1 MPEEIVTQ
9 KRDIAR
15 GPIDGRVSNVAV
27 EPEPGLARVLRA
39 LASDRRLAILRCLAV
54 GQDEPSAIARELD
67 MPLPIARRH
76 LKSLADV
83 GLVQAGTRGNVEI
96 YALVQHAVS
105 LLGTSLVYG
114 LSGGTLPVRRKE
126 DTLPATVPRPPLG
139 CTLCDNSGFV
149 GEVLD
154 DLGAALGE
162 ARVYHGQIQ
171 EMSSRILTAHEEERK
186 RIARELH
193 DDTAQAIT
201 SILVRLRLLER
212 STEDAAVLKNVEE
225 LRELTSG
232 ALDSVRRMAMDL
244 RPASLDDLG
253 LVPALQSYAEQ
264 FSQSTPIAVSL
275 EVEGFGRRLPRDVEL
290 VLYRVFQEALT
301 NVSKHASAK
310 TALVQLKRGRNEVTL
325 VIKDDGNGFD
335 PGELSPTQGSG
346 LGLFGMRERLTLV
359 EGVVGIESEKGKGT
373 KIEARVPLGK
383 EIRTAR

>member
-1 MPEEIVTQ
+1 MTQ

>member
-1 MPEEIVTQ
+1 MTQ
-9 KRDIAR
+9 TRDIAHS
-15 GPIDGRVSNVAV
+15 PIDGRGSSLAV
-27 EPEPGLARVLRA
+27 EPEPDLARVLRA
-39 LASDRRLAILRCLAV
+39 LASDMRLAILRCLAV

-76 LKSLADV
+76 LRSLADV
-83 GLVQAGTRGNVEI
+83 GLVRAGTRGNVEV

-126 DTLPATVPRPPLG
+126 DTLPASVPRPPLG
-139 CTLCDNSGFV
+139 CTLCDNAGFV

-154 DLGAALGE
+154 DLGTALGE

-212 STEDAAVLKNVEE
+212 STEDAEVLKNVEE

-275 EVEGFGRRLPRDVEL
+275 EVEGLGRRLPRDVEL

-310 TALVQLKRGRNEVTL
+310 TALVQLKRRRNEVTL
-325 VIKDDGNGFD
+325 VIEDDGAGFD
-335 PGELSPTQGSG
+335 PGDLSPAQGTG

-359 EGVVGIESEKGKGT
+359 GGVVEVESEKGKGT

-383 EIRTAR
+383 KIRTAR

>member
-1 MPEEIVTQ
+1 MPYKPEKMVTET
-9 KRDIAR
+9 RDVAHSPTDR
-15 GPIDGRVSNVAV
+15 RDSNAAV
-27 EPEPGLARVLRA
+27 ESKPDLARVLRA
-39 LASDRRLAILRCLAV
+39 LASDTRLGVLRCLAA
-54 GQDEPSAIARELD
+54 GQDEPSVIARELD
-67 MPLPIARRH
+67 IPLPLARRH
-76 LKSLADV
+76 LRSLADV
-83 GLVQAGTRGNVEI
+83 GLVQSGIRGKVEV

-114 LSGGTLPVRRKE
+114 ISGGTLPVRRE
-126 DTLPATVPRPPLG
+126 AETLPPSVPRPPLG
-139 CTLCDNSGFV
+139 CTLCDNAGFV

-154 DLGAALGE
+154 DLGDALSE
-162 ARVYHGQIQ
+162 ARIYNGQIQ

-212 STEDAAVLKNVEE
+212 STEDAEVLKNVEE

-253 LVPALQSYAEQ
+253 LAPAVQSYAEQ

-275 EVEGFGRRLPRDVEL
+275 EVEGLGRRLPRDVEL

-310 TALVQLKRGRNEVTL
+310 TALVQLKRRRNEVTL
-325 VIKDDGNGFD
+325 VIKDDGKGFD
-335 PGELSPTQGSG
+335 PGEFNPTQGSG

-359 EGVVGIESEKGKGT
+359 GGVVEVESEKGKGT
-373 KIEARVPLGK
+373 KIEARVSLGK
-383 EIRTAR
+383 R

>member
-1 MPEEIVTQ
+1 MTQ
-9 KRDIAR
+9 T
-15 GPIDGRVSNVAV
+15 GNVARSPV
-27 EPEPGLARVLRA
+27 EGRGSSLAVKPEPDLARVLRA
-39 LASDRRLAILRCLAV
+39 LASDMRLAILRCLAV
-54 GQDEPSAIARELD
+54 GQDEPSVIARELD

-76 LKSLADV
+76 LRTLTEV
-83 GLVQAGTRGNVEI
+83 GLVRAGTRGDLEV

-126 DTLPATVPRPPLG
+126 ETLPASVPRPPLG
-139 CTLCDNSGFV
+139 CTLCDNAGFV

-154 DLGAALGE
+154 DLGTALGE
-162 ARVYHGQIQ
+162 ARVYHGQVQ

-212 STEDAAVLKNVEE
+212 STEDAEVLKNVEE
-225 LRELTSG
+225 LRDLTSG

-275 EVEGFGRRLPRDVEL
+275 EVEGLGRRLPRDVEL

-301 NVSKHASAK
+301 NVSKHTSAK
-310 TALVQLKRGRNEVTL
+310 TALVQLKRRRNEVTL
-325 VIKDDGNGFD
+325 VIKDNGEGFD
-335 PGELSPTQGSG
+335 PGEFSPTRGSG

-359 EGVVGIESEKGKGT
+359 GGSVEVESEKGKGT

-383 EIRTAR
+383 KIRTAR

>member
-1 MPEEIVTQ
+1 MTQ
-9 KRDIAR
+9 TGNVAR
-15 GPIDGRVSNVAV
+15 SPVDGRGSNLAV
-27 EPEPGLARVLRA
+27 EPDPGLARVLRA
-39 LASDRRLAILRCLAV
+39 LASDTRLAILRCLAV
-54 GQDEPSAIARELD
+54 GQDEPAVIARELG
-67 MPLPIARRH
+67 MPPGTARRH
-76 LKSLADV
+76 LKALSDV
-83 GLVQAGTRGNVEI
+83 GLVRAGTRGGAEV

-105 LLGTSLVYG
+105 LLGRSLVYG
-114 LSGGTLPVRRKE
+114 LSGGVLPERRKGNTLPSS
-126 DTLPATVPRPPLG
+126 VPSPPLG
-139 CTLCDNSGFV
+139 CTLCDNAGFV
-149 GEVLD
+149 GQVLD
-154 DLGAALGE
+154 DLGAALDE
-162 ARVYHGQIQ
+162 ARVYHGQVQ

-212 STEDAAVLKNVEE
+212 SAEGAEVLKNVEE

-253 LVPALQSYAEQ
+253 LLPALQSYADQ
-264 FSQSTPIAVSL
+264 FSQSTPIALSL
-275 EVEGFGRRLPRDVEL
+275 EVEGLGRRLPRDIEL

-310 TALVQLKRGRNEVTL
+310 TVLVQVKRRGNEVTL
-325 VIKDDGNGFD
+325 VIEDDGDGFD

-359 EGVVGIESEKGKGT
+359 GGFVEVESEKGKGT
-373 KIEARVPLGK
+373 RIAARVPLGK
-383 EIRTAR
+383 KVRMAR

>member
-1 MPEEIVTQ
+1 MVTQ
-9 KRDIAR
+9 TGDIAR
-15 GPIDGRVSNVAV
+15 SRIDGRGSSLAV
-27 EPEPGLARVLRA
+27 EPEPDLARVLRA
-39 LASDRRLAILRCLAV
+39 LASDMRLAILRCLAE

-76 LKSLADV
+76 LRSLADV
-83 GLVQAGTRGNVEI
+83 GLVQAGTRGNVEV

-126 DTLPATVPRPPLG
+126 GTLPASVPRPPLG
-139 CTLCDNSGFV
+139 CTLCDNAGFV

-212 STEDAAVLKNVEE
+212 STEDSEVLKNVEE

-275 EVEGFGRRLPRDVEL
+275 EVEGLGRRLPRDVEL

-310 TALVQLKRGRNEVTL
+310 TALVQLTRRRNEVTL
-325 VIKDDGNGFD
+325 VIKDDGDGFD
-335 PGELSPTQGSG
+335 PGEFSPTQGSG

-359 EGVVGIESEKGKGT
+359 GGVVEVESEKGKGT
-373 KIEARVPLGK
+373 KIEARVPLGRK
-383 EIRTAR
+383 KRTAR

>member
-1 MPEEIVTQ
+1 MVTQ
-9 KRDIAR
+9 TEDIAR
-15 GPIDGRVSNVAV
+15 SPVDGRRSCLVV
-27 EPEPGLARVLRA
+27 EPKPDLARVLRA
-39 LASDRRLAILRCLAV
+39 LASDTRLAILRCLAV
-54 GQDEPSAIARELD
+54 GQNEPAAIARELG
-67 MPLPIARRH
+67 MPLGTARRH
-76 LKSLADV
+76 LKALSDV
-83 GLVQAGTRGNVEI
+83 GLVRAGTRGGVEV

-105 LLGTSLVYG
+105 LLSTSLVYG
-114 LSGGTLPVRRKE
+114 LSGGRLPERRKA
-126 DTLPATVPRPPLG
+126 DTLPSSVPRPPLG
-139 CTLCDNSGFV
+139 CTLCDNAGFV

-154 DLGAALGE
+154 DLGAALDE

-212 STEDAAVLKNVEE
+212 SAEDAEVLKNVEE

-253 LVPALQSYAEQ
+253 LLPALQSYAEQ
-264 FSQSTPIAVSL
+264 FSQSTPIVVSM
-275 EVEGFGRRLPRDVEL
+275 EVEGLGRRLPRDVEL

-301 NVSKHASAK
+301 NISKHASAK
-310 TALVQLKRGRNEVTL
+310 TALVQVKRRGNEVTL
-325 VIKDDGNGFD
+325 VIEDDGDGFD
-335 PGELSPTQGSG
+335 PREFSTTQGSG

-359 EGVVGIESEKGKGT
+359 GGVVDVESEKGKGT
-373 KIEARVPLGK
+373 KIAARVPLGK
-383 EIRTAR
+383 KVRTAR

>member
-1 MPEEIVTQ
+1 VTQ
-9 KRDIAR
+9 TRGVAR
-15 GPIDGRVSNVAV
+15 GPIGGRGPNPAV
-27 EPEPGLARVLRA
+27 GSEPDLARVLRA
-39 LASDRRLAILRCLAV
+39 LASDTRLAVLRCLAV
-54 GQDEPSAIARELD
+54 GQDEPSVIARELD

-76 LKSLADV
+76 LRSLADV
-83 GLVQAGTRGNVEI
+83 GLVRPGTRGDREV
-96 YALVQHAVS
+96 YALMQHAVS

-114 LSGGTLPVRRKE
+114 VSGSTMPARKRE
-126 DTLPATVPRPPLG
+126 ETVSASVPRPPLG

-162 ARVYHGQIQ
+162 ARVYNGQIQ

-264 FSQSTPIAVSL
+264 FSQSTPIAVSV
-275 EVEGFGRRLPRDVEL
+275 EVEGLGRRLPRDVEL

-310 TALVQLKRGRNEVTL
+310 TALVQLKRQRNEVTL
-325 VIKDDGNGFD
+325 VIEDDGDGFD
-335 PGELSPTQGSG
+335 PGEYNPTQGSG

-359 EGVVGIESEKGKGT
+359 GGAVQVESEKGKGT

-383 EIRTAR
+383 KIRTAR